1 MESDKYQNT
10 KDRLSSIE
18 DLFEDA
24 EEYGKTSIEL
34 LKLKT
39 LDISSEILSL
49 CVSRLIVV
57 LILLMCL
64 FMLSMGVA
72 FWVGNLL
79 GKSSYGFF
87 IVAAFYVFIW
97 LIFYFFLGKHIKKYV
112 SNSIIKQV
120 LK

>member
-10 KDRLSSIE
+10 EDRPSSIE
-18 DLFEDA
+18 DLFKDA
-24 EEYGKTSIEL
+24 EEYGKTSLEL

-57 LILLMCL
+57 FILLMCL
-64 FMLSMGVA
+64 FMLSIGVA
-72 FWVGNLL
+72 FWAGDLL
-79 GKSSYGFF
+79 GKYSYGFF
-87 IVAAFYVFIW
+87 IVAVFYAFIW
-97 LIFYFFLGKHIKKYV
+97 LIFYFFLGKHIEKYV
-112 SNSIIKQV
+112 NDSIIKQV